1 MGRTTLARGAA
12 IALAAVAAAL
22 AASAAL
28 SRTDLPDLARRL
40 AEASF
45 AGSQDRVVAQLGSA
59 PAQTACL
66 AFVMLLG
73 LAMIYRNGVRGWFL
87 PLRHPDL
94 RIVLPAGSAGTAEA
108 TR

>member
-1 MGRTTLARGAA
+1 MLAIHRTCGR
-12 IALAAVAAAL
+12 INAVRP
-22 AASAAL
+22 SV
-28 SRTDLPDLARRL
+28 RTDGVSKLLEVCGVLRIQRPN
-40 AEASF
+40 S
-45 AGSQDRVVAQLGSA
+45 SVAQLGSA